1 MTNNTKEMTM
11 SSRNSYLE
19 LFSSLTAAAEFE
31 AQCLAIGDE
40 FLPQI
45 AQMVRDGKCQAGPAM
60 AYWDWLIAQ
69 HDQMTA
75 DDEAEENT
83 HGRGL

>member
-1 MTNNTKEMTM
+1 MTM
-11 SSRNSYLE
+11 SSRNSYLSQFAT
-19 LFSSLTAAAEFE
+19 LSAAAEFE

-45 AQMVRDGKCQAGPAM
+45 AKQVRDGQVQAGPAM

-69 HDQMTA
+69 HEQMTA
-75 DDEAEENT
+75 ELDALLAEPEENA